1 MLTIRTATFG
11 DIEEITE
18 IYNAAGVQTTAS
30 YALEPV
36 TVADRQAWFEA
47 RMANDEPVLVLIDD
61 DVIVGYAA
69 YGPFRSLK
77 GYAQTVEH
85 SVYIRDGYRAAGG
98 GRMLM
103 SALIDYAVDHDVH
116 VMVGV
121 IDGTNEESIAFHSR
135 LGFEET
141 GRLPEVGR
149 KFGAWRTVVFMTL
162 ILGASKSN

>member
-1 MLTIRTATFG
+1 MLTIRPATLS
-11 DIEEITE
+11 DVEEITE
-18 IYNAAGVQTTAS
+18 IYNTAGVQTTAS

-47 RMANDEPVLVLIDD
+47 RMANDEPVLALVDD
-61 DVIVGYAA
+61 GATIGYAA
-69 YGPFRSLK
+69 YGPFRSLS
-77 GYAQTVEH
+77 GYAHTVEH
-85 SVYIRDGYRAAGG
+85 SVYISDGYRTSGG

-103 SALIDYAVDHDVH
+103 HALMDYALGRGVH

-121 IDGTNEESIAFHSR
+121 IDATNEASIAFHER

-149 KFGAWRTVVFMTL
+149 KFGAWRTVVFMTK
-162 ILGASKSN
+162 ILGAPQSN